1 MPLFSVYGHIRYKL
15 EQSHTNTWC
24 QSISHSQTSLHLTIL
39 HTHHTTKPYDNLR
52 NNVTMLATRAP
63 RLVCARQIGQ
73 AAKAAAHSPAPAIL
87 TYRPLLGA
95 AQNLTNHSQT
105 RQFSSIVKDKVPKK
119 DPPSTRITQPIFPG
133 PTYTDA
139 ELLGVEVGHREP
151 ECLSDRL
158 AWRLVRG
165 ARGMVDTIT
174 GVTDTKPLSR
184 TQYVRQTV

>member
-1 MPLFSVYGHIRYKL
+1 MLVHIAF
-15 EQSHTNTWC
+15 TNIVT
-24 QSISHSQTSLHLTIL
+24 LD
-39 HTHHTTKPYDNLR
+39 HTTYNHIPHNLTTR
-52 NNVTMLATRAP
+52 PKATYTIMLATRAP

-73 AAKAAAHSPAPAIL
+73 AAKAAAHSPAPAVL
-87 TYRPLLGA
+87 TYRPLLGT
-95 AQNLTNHSQT
+95 AQNLADRPQT
-105 RQFSSIVKDKVPKK
+105 RPFSSIVKDKVPKK

-165 ARGMVDTIT
+165 ARGMVDFVT
-174 GVTDTKPLSR
+174 GVTDEKPLTR
-184 TQYVRQTV
+184 TQYVRTVGGQNV